1 MLETVRGMPR
11 QTSVTRRVRSEKEAT
26 ILGKRR
32 CQGRLYRLDVNV
44 FTELIKTRG
53 QSSRLPRLLRLRSVL
68 RSDHMGTRRVANG
81 AAHRLFGVF
90 TTAD

>member
-1 MLETVRGMPR
+1 MPR
-11 QTSVTRRVRSEKEAT
+11 QTSVTHHVRREKEAT
-26 ILGKRR
+26 IIGKRR

-44 FTELIKTRG
+44 FTKLIKTKTRG
-53 QSSRLPRLLRLRSVL
+53 ESSRLPRLLRPRWVL
-68 RSDHMGTRRVANG
+68 RSEHMGTRRVANG